1 MEFTWTPEQLDLRAG
16 TRRLLEGRAPLE
28 RTRALAEAGER
39 LDRAAWTAMTE
50 QAGLLALGVP
60 EELGGAGGSRVE
72 QALVFEEAGRVLLGG
87 PLLPTVLA
95 IDALLAGADDAA
107 LEEHLP
113 GLVEGSATATLAVLG
128 ATGRWRPS
136 APTTVAARSG
146 AGAVLSGT
154 EELVLD
160 GADAD
165 LLLVLARAE
174 GGPTLYAVPRD
185 AEGLTVERL
194 DVLDLTRPMAR
205 LHLSAVPARPV
216 GLPGGGAAVV
226 ERVHRAMAVLVAA
239 EQVGAMDTLVTRTA
253 DYARTRRAFGRP
265 IGAFQAVKHRL
276 ADMAV
281 RLEMSRSAAAWA
293 AFQVPGSA
301 DEAFGAAVAA
311 SYCGEAFLQ
320 AAKDTIQLHGGVG
333 FTWEHDAHL
342 FLRRARAAATLVG
355 PPSEHRAALVPL
367 VLPDLV
373 EVSS

>member
-1 MEFTWTPEQLDLRAG
+1 MEFTWTPEQLDLRSG

-28 RTRALAEAGER
+28 RARQLAEAGER
-39 LDRAAWTAMTE
+39 VDPAAWTAMTQ

-87 PLLPTVLA
+87 PLLSTVLA
-95 IDALLAGADDAA
+95 IEALLAAGDDAA

-113 GLVEGSATATLAVLG
+113 GLVEGERTATLAVLG
-128 ATGRWRPS
+128 SSGRWRPGS
-136 APTTVAARSG
+136 PTTVATAGPDG
-146 AGAVLSGT
+146 ALLSGT

-160 GADAD
+160 GAGAD
-165 LLLVLARAE
+165 LVLVLARAE

-185 AEGLTVERL
+185 ADGLTVEPL

-205 LHLSAVPARPV
+205 LHLAAVPARPV
-216 GLPGGGAAVV
+216 GLTGGGAAVV
-226 ERVHRAMAVLVAA
+226 ERVHRAAAVLVAA
-239 EQVGAMDTLVTRTA
+239 EQVGAMDTLVARTA
-253 DYARTRRAFGRP
+253 EYARTRRAFGRP

-293 AFQVPGSA
+293 SFQEPGSA

-355 PPSEHRAALVPL
+355 PPAEHRAALVPL
-367 VLPDLV
+367 VLPDLA
-373 EVSS
+373 EVPS